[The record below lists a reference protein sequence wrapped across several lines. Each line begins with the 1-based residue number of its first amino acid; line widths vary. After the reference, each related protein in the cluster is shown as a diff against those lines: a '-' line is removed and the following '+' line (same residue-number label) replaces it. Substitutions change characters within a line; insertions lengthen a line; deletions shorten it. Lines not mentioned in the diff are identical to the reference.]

1 LHQSQVFFADLSG
14 NVLIS
19 ICRKTFYSWQPVTKL
34 GRRKWSHGNIRALK
48 PFKMDERRQLPHERK
63 SKIMSIFNW
72 FTRKPAPLPVSPPE
86 SSGLAHA
93 DATVPMS
100 QSDRFRV
107 KQAAGLPGHAAN
119 RKSERLLRRELLYTV
134 VRDTMIRAG
143 VLATG
148 YKFKVLSL
156 DAQGRQYLV
165 MMDIANQFTGQ
176 VGRLAEIEAQMAQA
190 AKTRHDILLTAVY
203 WRGSEHVTA
212 GLSPV
217 PSEDEAFSSPQPV
230 PQKTTPEPV
239 ASVSPPPATR
249 KPGSAGYEPLLQDE
263 VAAFKRALEGSMPAT
278 PLSASGQIVSSGR
291 RNPTPQQVQFDD
303 TKTFQDTQVTESEES
318 NSPLGVTQYGELR

>member
-1 LHQSQVFFADLSG
+1 
-14 NVLIS
+14 
-19 ICRKTFYSWQPVTKL
+19 
-34 GRRKWSHGNIRALK
+34 
-48 PFKMDERRQLPHERK
+48 
-63 SKIMSIFNW
+63 MSIFNW
-72 FTRKPAPLPVSPPE
+72 FTSKPAAKPAQPPE

-107 KQAAGLPGHAAN
+107 KQPTGTSGHAAN

-190 AKTRHDILLTAVY
+190 AKARHDILLTAVY

-217 PSEDEAFSSPQPV
+217 PS
-230 PQKTTPEPV
+230 TPEPHLPQQPSPQKATVHPV
-239 ASVSPPPATR
+239 AAVPVSPAPPPPPAAR
-249 KPGSAGYEPLLQDE
+249 KPAPAAYEPLLQDE
-263 VAAFKRALEGSMPAT
+263 VTAFKRALEGSMPAA
-278 PLSASGQIVSSGR
+278 PLSAPGQIVTSGR
-291 RNPTPQQVQFDD
+291 RNPAPPVEFDD
-303 TKTFQDTQVTESEES
+303 TKTFQDTQVTESEEGS
-318 NSPLGVTQYGELR
+318 SPLGVTQYGELR

>member
-1 LHQSQVFFADLSG
+1 
-14 NVLIS
+14 
-19 ICRKTFYSWQPVTKL
+19 
-34 GRRKWSHGNIRALK
+34 
-48 PFKMDERRQLPHERK
+48 
-63 SKIMSIFNW
+63 MSIFNW
-72 FTRKPAPLPVSPPE
+72 FTSKPAAKPAQPPE

-107 KQAAGLPGHAAN
+107 KQPTGTSGHAAN

-190 AKTRHDILLTAVY
+190 AKARHDILLTAVY

-217 PSEDEAFSSPQPV
+217 PSAAEP
-230 PQKTTPEPV
+230 PV
-239 ASVSPPPATR
+239 AQPPVSHKPAAHPAATVAVSPAPSIPPAPAAR
-249 KPGSAGYEPLLQDE
+249 KPTPAAYEPLLQDE
-263 VAAFKRALEGSMPAT
+263 VTAFKRALEGSMPAA
-278 PLSASGQIVSSGR
+278 PLSAPGQIVTSGR
-291 RNPTPQQVQFDD
+291 RNPAPSVEFDD
-303 TKTFQDTQVTESEES
+303 TKTFQDTQVTESEEGS
-318 NSPLGVTQYGELR
+318 SPLGVTQYGELR

>member
-1 LHQSQVFFADLSG
+1 
-14 NVLIS
+14 
-19 ICRKTFYSWQPVTKL
+19 
-34 GRRKWSHGNIRALK
+34 
-48 PFKMDERRQLPHERK
+48 
-63 SKIMSIFNW
+63 MSIFDW
-72 FTRKPAPLPVSPPE
+72 FTSKPAAKPVLAPE

-107 KQAAGLPGHAAN
+107 KQPPSPASHAAN

-190 AKTRHDILLTAVY
+190 AKARHDILLTAVY

-212 GLSPV
+212 GLAAIP
-217 PSEDEAFSSPQPV
+217 
-230 PQKTTPEPV
+230 TTPEPSVPTPQTRPRV
-239 ASVSPPPATR
+239 APVAAAPAPVQAAPAAAV
-249 KPGSAGYEPLLQDE
+249 KPAQVPFEPLLQDE
-263 VAAFKRALEGSMPAT
+263 VTAFKRALEGSIPGT
-278 PLSASGQIVSSGR
+278 PLSAPGQIVTSGR
-291 RNPTPQQVQFDD
+291 RNPAPTAAFDD
-303 TKTFQDTQVTESEES
+303 TQTFQDTQVTESEEG

>member
-1 LHQSQVFFADLSG
+1 
-14 NVLIS
+14 
-19 ICRKTFYSWQPVTKL
+19 
-34 GRRKWSHGNIRALK
+34 
-48 PFKMDERRQLPHERK
+48 
-63 SKIMSIFNW
+63 MSIFDW
-72 FTRKPAPLPVSPPE
+72 FTSKPAAKLAPPPE

-93 DATVPMS
+93 DATVPMT
-100 QSDRFRV
+100 QADRFRV
-107 KQAAGLPGHAAN
+107 KPAPVSNNHAAN

-156 DAQGRQYLV
+156 DTQGRQYLV

-190 AKTRHDILLTAVY
+190 AKARHDILLTAVY

-212 GLSPV
+212 GVAAV
-217 PSEDEAFSSPQPV
+217 PSSMEATIPMHPPKARPSAPAPLV
-230 PQKTTPEPV
+230 ATP
-239 ASVSPPPATR
+239 AAAAPAQNTPAP
-249 KPGSAGYEPLLQDE
+249 KPAQAGYEPLLQDE
-263 VAAFKRALEGSMPAT
+263 ITAFKRALEGSIPGA

-291 RNPTPQQVQFDD
+291 RPPESKAGFDD
-303 TKTFQDTQVTESEES
+303 TQTFQDTQVTESDEAS
-318 NSPLGVTQYGELR
+318 SPLGVTQYGELR